1 MGNIALGS
9 NESCRSYVV
18 AANAFILL
26 SFYLLSQKTG
36 ETYAIKVSN
45 NFGMMRPVEIRR
57 REYDVLLKLNHENIV
72 KIFAT
77 EIEVNNASQ
86 HQL

>member
-1 MGNIALGS
+1 MSFQQMLLFS
-9 NESCRSYVV
+9 FSLYL
-18 AANAFILL
+18 IL
-26 SFYLLSQKTG
+26 QKTG

-57 REYDVLLKLNHENIV
+57 REYDVLLKLHHENIV

-77 EIEVNNASQ
+77 EVEVITPS
-86 HQL
+86 

>member
-1 MGNIALGS
+1 MLK
-9 NESCRSYVV
+9 RSYVV
-18 AANAFILL
+18 AANTFISL
-26 SFYLLSQKTG
+26 SPDLISQKTG
-36 ETYAIKVSN
+36 EAYAIKVSN

-77 EIEVNNASQ
+77 EVEVLLLARAI
-86 HQL
+86 

>member
-1 MGNIALGS
+1 M
-9 NESCRSYVV
+9 
-18 AANAFILL
+18 AANAFISL
-26 SFYLLSQKTG
+26 SLYLISQKTG

-45 NFGMMRPVEIRR
+45 SFGMMRPVEIRR

-77 EIEVNNASQ
+77 EVEVNTPTWSHLLGITAAAVNFVWEPE
-86 HQL
+86 